1 MNDIINDVNYLKEN
15 ILKSSEYLNF
25 KKSEKNLDNNKE
37 VNKIITDIKKLQQ
50 KIIKK
55 EDKNLDAEIEK
66 IELESLYKELETYN
80 DYIEYKK
87 NARIFND
94 LITNIQKKFEEY
106 FNSFLI

>member
-1 MNDIINDVNYLKEN
+1 MNFEGLTLAELKDMAKEKGVKN
-15 ILKSSEYLNF
+15 ISKLKKEELIVALS
-25 KKSEKNLDNNKE
+25 NKE
-37 VNKIITDIKKLQQ
+37 TDKVE
-50 KIIKK
+50 IKK